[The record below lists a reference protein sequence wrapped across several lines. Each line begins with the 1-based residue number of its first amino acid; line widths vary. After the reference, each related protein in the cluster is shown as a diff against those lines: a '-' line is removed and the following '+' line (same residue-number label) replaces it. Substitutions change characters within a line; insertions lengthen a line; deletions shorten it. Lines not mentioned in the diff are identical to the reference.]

1 MNATITDRE
10 FSLFQQLVHQLAGIS
25 LSPAKKILLVGRLSK
40 RLSHYG
46 FDSFTDYYQLLTSGK
61 QAEEVQ
67 QFVDLMT
74 TNETYFFREPQHFDF
89 LRDEIV
95 RGWPRG
101 APFRIWSG
109 ACSSG
114 EEPYT
119 MAMVLAEHLSHA
131 PWEVF
136 ASDISR
142 SMLARAATGIYPLER
157 TEGIP
162 PGFLRKYCLKGVRSQ
177 QGKLLVA
184 PVLRER
190 VRFAQLNLTA
200 QIAGVGLFDAIFLR
214 NVMIYFD
221 VETKRKVVENMLPS
235 LKPGGY
241 FIVGHSESL
250 TGLTDRLVS
259 LRPTIYRKET

>member
-10 FSLFQQLVHQLAGIS
+10 FSLFQQLVYQRAGIS

-40 RLSHYG
+40 RLAHYG
-46 FDSFTDYYQLLTSGK
+46 FDSFTDYYRLLTSGT
-61 QAEEVQ
+61 QPEEVQ
-67 QFVDLMT
+67 QFVDLIT
-74 TNETYFFREPQHFDF
+74 TNETYFYREPLHFDF
-89 LRDEIV
+89 LRDKIL
-95 RGWPRG
+95 RDWPRG

-119 MAMVLAEHLSHA
+119 MAMVLAEHLSRSQ
-131 PWEVF
+131 WEVF

-142 SMLARAATGIYPLER
+142 TVLARAAAGLYPLER

-184 PVLRER
+184 PELRER
-190 VRFAQLNLTA
+190 VRFAHLNLTER
-200 QIAGVGLFDAIFLR
+200 IAGVGLFDVIFLR

-221 VETKRKVVENMLPS
+221 ADTKRKVVENMLPS
-235 LKPGGY
+235 LKPDGY

-250 TGLTDRLVS
+250 TGLTDRLVP
-259 LRPTIYRKET
+259 LRPTIYRKPA